1 MRISDWSSDVFS
13 SDLRLFGLGE
23 FIESVS
29 ENQAAIGGE
38 LAAFG
43 AEVVDRLARRA
54 TPAPGA
60 VDQFADAAFA
70 FHAAHDRSGVADL
83 DVLARS
89 DIGSSLG
96 HRDLD
101 LEVVEILDNRSD
113 VDLQAIVI
121 EHRSW
126 LSLWLDDVPDR
137 KSTRLN
143 SSH

>member
-1 MRISDWSSDVFS
+1 MTAHREKP
-13 SDLRLFGLGE
+13 LGLALLPRLFGLGE

-83 DVLARS
+83 DVLARR

-101 LEVVEILDNRSD
+101 LEVVEIGRASCRER
-113 VDLQAIVI
+113 VCQYG
-121 EHRSW
+121 
-126 LSLWLDDVPDR
+126 
-137 KSTRLN
+137 
-143 SSH
+143 